1 MHQKYIFLSAW
12 IARDICIV
20 ASRSSGKSF
29 LMAVYIMARCLLFP
43 NYVVALMAP
52 DGKQSK
58 MLFKK
63 IEDIATH
70 KLDSIKNR
78 SNVFYNEVVKGPNS
92 NGLNCKIYKIA
103 PLYSNI

>member
-1 MHQKYIFLSAW
+1 
-12 IARDICIV
+12 
-20 ASRSSGKSF
+20 
-29 LMAVYIMARCLLFP
+29 MAVYIMARCLLFP

-58 MLFKK
+58 MLFQK

-70 KLDSIKNR
+70 KLESIKNR

-103 PLYSNI
+103 PLYSDVYGKSA

>member
-1 MHQKYIFLSAW
+1 
-12 IARDICIV
+12 
-20 ASRSSGKSF
+20 
-29 LMAVYIMARCLLFP
+29 MAVYIMARCLLFP

-58 MLFKK
+58 MLFQK

-70 KLDSIKNR
+70 KLESIKNR

-103 PLYSNI
+103 PLYSDVYGKICLTAGNSLEFNILQHKTKV